1 MVVTNTAA
9 SGGHFARDRVKLAHF
24 KHVGQ
29 SVTDNAEVEDND
41 VEDEQA
47 GIGLFCEGEA
57 DEERDV
63 VDLFDEASPDELGYH
78 WVLID
83 QQNEVVE
90 EEEG

>member
-9 SGGHFARDRVKLAHF
+9 SGGHLPRDRVKFAHF

-47 GIGLFCEGEA
+47 GI
-57 DEERDV
+57 
-63 VDLFDEASPDELGYH
+63 
-78 WVLID
+78 
-83 QQNEVVE
+83 
-90 EEEG
+90 